1 MILERPMCENF
12 VERKLVWA
20 LYIAEDDSVHESEKE
35 TWLWRNLLWET
46 QTLHCHHKENDS

>member
-35 TWLWRNLLWET
+35 T
-46 QTLHCHHKENDS
+46 